1 MWLII
6 HHICDVI
13 KFRILKVSLSLKQF
27 FDVLATCGPIFV
39 SLAWLEIEF
48 WALNVLGGGA
58 TPPPPTRYRGP
69 AEIVDLQPINQH
81 FRVSELY
88 YVYASTNAISS
99 FLPTCWGGT
108 KHMRLFVTLSSL
120 IVGDEHKMFTPPC
133 LVLFRS
139 PTAKFNSAKNRLN
152 IHTKNEEM
160 NMFPGFQLNMTFKR
174 AKMRT
179 PIILGDPSRKWGFH
193 KRDEISFS
201 QNFCKKVFI

>member
-1 MWLII
+1 
-6 HHICDVI
+6 
-13 KFRILKVSLSLKQF
+13 
-27 FDVLATCGPIFV
+27 
-39 SLAWLEIEF
+39 
-48 WALNVLGGGA
+48 
-58 TPPPPTRYRGP
+58 
-69 AEIVDLQPINQH
+69 
-81 FRVSELY
+81 
-88 YVYASTNAISS
+88 
-99 FLPTCWGGT
+99 
-108 KHMRLFVTLSSL
+108 
-120 IVGDEHKMFTPPC
+120 MFTPPC

-201 QNFCKKVFI
+201 QNFCKKVFIQHKVDVQSMQIVKNEVMKRNILPLAAIQKWLFLHFVPYHFFQNASSQGCEPIFFIKNLTNIKVWAIWHQKPARSSRKTPKIKISF